1 VKALITND
9 VGAVWQDLPADL
21 DVRLCPGTV
30 TRLNAAL
37 DARINTLATDALPS
51 AVERATGLRWV
62 QLLSS
67 GADQL
72 VGHPLLA
79 HGVLVSSA
87 AGIAVHIAKFAVA
100 RLQRDQA
107 WPDRGAQAWSSLRG
121 MYAVLIGYGGVGRAT
136 ARWSYHGYLPYPGAS
151 DPEAAIS
158 ERIVATGEL
167 HAVLPDADVVLLAV
181 PLTLATRHLLD
192 AAALVRLRPS
202 AIVVNTARAAHRHRG
217 AAPGPRPG
225 PPGARIPRCLR

>member
-100 RLQRDQA
+100 RLQR
-107 WPDRGAQAWSSLRG
+107 AQAWSSLRG
-121 MYAVLIGYGGVGRAT
+121 MYAVLIGYSGVGRAT

-158 ERIVATGEL
+158 ERIVATCEL